1 MGAALEQAE
10 KVAAYKGLKMKDAL
24 HLRLLTEEMM
34 GLMRSIT
41 GEREGIFWIEDEDG
55 EYRLHLQVRTLLN
68 SEEREQLLAVSSS
81 GKNESAKGIMGR
93 IRDFFDWGSDEDLA
107 TYTSPL
113 LLPDAFEY
121 TSSPALDWE
130 WSMARYENALSSRLE
145 RALPLQRH
153 DFVFRFVKGRFET
166 RQEAVAAGQAV
177 GLEIDRPVYA
187 VILCSGSAGNDHPF
201 DLSLPPFSRLSGYSG
216 AGVELVALK
225 ANLYLVFSDD
235 PKVLTGMAETLRCEC
250 AAGGE
255 RCITSIS
262 ALHTDFTEAPSAY
275 LEAAAA
281 YENRFVMGSQK
292 VLCYGDIS
300 PDLEEILPQARKITT
315 SISQAATC
323 CIS

>member
-1 MGAALEQAE
+1 MKTDKITVSSQGARMGAALEQAE

-41 GEREGIFWIEDEDG
+41 GERDGIFWIEDEDG

-121 TSSPALDWE
+121 TSSPSLDWE

-145 RALPLQRH
+145 LDAKDVR
-153 DFVFRFVKGRFET
+153 
-166 RQEAVAAGQAV
+166 EAWDELEKSVVSHVADDIKV
-177 GLEIDRPVYA
+177 SIR
-187 VILCSGSAGNDHPF
+187 SGT
-201 DLSLPPFSRLSGYSG
+201 
-216 AGVELVALK
+216 VEMIIIKKLA
-225 ANLYLVFSDD
+225 
-235 PKVLTGMAETLRCEC
+235 
-250 AAGGE
+250 
-255 RCITSIS
+255 
-262 ALHTDFTEAPSAY
+262 
-275 LEAAAA
+275 
-281 YENRFVMGSQK
+281 
-292 VLCYGDIS
+292 
-300 PDLEEILPQARKITT
+300 
-315 SISQAATC
+315 
-323 CIS
+323 